1 MDEKRSRPGT
11 ARWPREDGGIRRQCW
26 GVLGLTLWVF
36 LHSLPTLLQAAQ
48 FDGEVVSVSDGD
60 TIRVVYH
67 GKAVAVRLHGVD
79 APEKR
84 QAFGTNAQQFTTSLA
99 FGHTVTVI
107 VHTTDRYGRLVGEV
121 LLPDGRHLNQELVRA
136 GLAWWYRQYAPKAL
150 TLQHL
155 EAEARAA
162 RRGLWHDAHA
172 IPPWDWRRQQHT
184 HSPADANGNGTG
196 TVVGNR
202 QNRLY
207 YWPDCPLYNQI
218 AATHREVFESRQAA
232 EAAGYRA
239 APQCK

>member
-1 MDEKRSRPGT
+1 MDGPLSRPGT
-11 ARWPREDGGIRRQCW
+11 ARRQQGDGGIRRQCW
-26 GVLGLTLWVF
+26 SAIGLTLWVF
-36 LHSLPTLLQAAQ
+36 LLSLPTLLQATQ

-67 GKAVAVRLHGVD
+67 GRAAAVRLHGVD

-84 QAFGTNAQQFTTSLA
+84 QAFGTTAQQFTTSLA

-121 LLPDGRHLNQELVRA
+121 LLPDGRNLNQELVRA
-136 GLAWWYRQYAPKAL
+136 GLAWWYRQYAPKAI

-162 RRGLWHDAHA
+162 RRGLWHDPQA

-184 HSPADANGNGTG
+184 RLPVDTNGNATG
-196 TVVGNR
+196 LIVGNR
-202 QNRLY
+202 QNRIY
-207 YWPDCPLYNQI
+207 HWPGCPLYDQI
-218 AATHREVFESRQAA
+218 SPANREVFESRQAA
-232 EAAGYRA
+232 EVAGYQA
-239 APQCK
+239 APHCQ